1 MSYNGW
7 KNRETWLVC
16 LWLGDLFDDDIANGE
31 EISAGYIE
39 QVVEEMV
46 SALLE
51 SPDANGFL
59 VDLLNGALSE
69 IDYREIAEHYKEI
82 AA

>member
-16 LWLGDLFDDDIANGE
+16 LWLGDLFDDAVNDGE
-31 EISAGYIE
+31 EISPDYVE
-39 QVVEEMV
+39 QIVEEMT

-51 SPDANGFL
+51 SPDASGFL
-59 VDLLNGALSE
+59 TDLLNGALSQ
-69 IDYREIAEHYKEI
+69 IDYREIAQHYKEI